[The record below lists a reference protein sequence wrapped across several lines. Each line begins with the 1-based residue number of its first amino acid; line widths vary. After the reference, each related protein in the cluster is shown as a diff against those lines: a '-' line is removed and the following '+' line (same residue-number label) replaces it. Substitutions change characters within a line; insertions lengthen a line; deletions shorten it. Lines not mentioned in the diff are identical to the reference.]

1 MAFYLRADSVPELH
15 GLTRWEQ
22 RVLLRGTFVKE
33 RMISTLVLAVVAF
46 LTVPFGI
53 NPLMHHLV
61 PGVTNDSGVYMA
73 VLVVWVFVLL
83 GARDIVMMNLLRH
96 KIAAHRAKAPVTVQ
110 ADAAHE

>member
-1 MAFYLRADSVPELH
+1 MAFFYLRADSVPELH

-22 RVLLRGTFVKE
+22 RVLLRGTFFVKE
-33 RMISTLVLAVVAF
+33 RMISTLVLAVVAFF

-96 KIAAHRAKAPVTVQ
+96 KIAAHRAKRR
-110 ADAAHE
+110 

>member
-1 MAFYLRADSVPELH
+1 MAFFYLRADSVPELH

-22 RVLLRGTFVKE
+22 RVLLRGTFCQ
-33 RMISTLVLAVVAF
+33 RTHDFHPGAGGGGLF

-96 KIAAHRAKAPVTVQ
+96 KIAAHRAKRR
-110 ADAAHE
+110 